1 MTNSLLNKLIYCLTT
16 HTHKKCG
23 VSYFFPSQRYLASL
37 PITTKYPD
45 CSGSKQSERVR
56 VTIEY
61 PVSVLHDLLPAQST
75 VILLC
80 LIEWLSKVKTDGL
93 AVNNC
98 LIGRQGRGTAPC
110 LPSSLTLP
118 GDRQLIHISICGFKL
133 IDQGKSCNLI
143 MNKDKGGCKIG
154 EENGCPL
161 ALSAPH
167 PAGL

>member
-1 MTNSLLNKLIYCLTT
+1 MWRFI
-16 HTHKKCG
+16 
-23 VSYFFPSQRYLASL
+23 FFPVPEVFSKFADYNEVSRLQ
-37 PITTKYPD
+37 
-45 CSGSKQSERVR
+45 CSKQSERVR

-61 PVSVLHDLLPAQST
+61 PVSVLHDLWSAQST

-110 LPSSLTLP
+110 LPSSLTPP